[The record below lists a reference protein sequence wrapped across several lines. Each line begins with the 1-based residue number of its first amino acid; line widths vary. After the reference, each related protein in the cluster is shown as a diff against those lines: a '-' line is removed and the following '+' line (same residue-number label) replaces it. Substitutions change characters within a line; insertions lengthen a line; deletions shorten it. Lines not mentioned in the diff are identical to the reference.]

1 MMFNRLL
8 IILLISL
15 LFISPISKA
24 EVSAEADKSEIVF
37 GETISLTISSDGAD
51 NPDLDTL
58 KNLFN
63 IMGVQQSQEVSY
75 INGKTSSVTR
85 WIISLTPK
93 QKSNIIIIPPITLGK
108 QQTKP
113 INIKIIDK
121 PKTLTNISGKDILKT
136 EISLDSTSAYIQQ
149 QIILTLR
156 IYANEQSVV
165 RVTNLIAPSLPDFA
179 IKQLKDHNYSQNIN
193 NLPYT
198 IVERRYALSAQKS
211 GELKI
216 PSFALS
222 AIVINDKNQSENKTV
237 MSNELTVKI
246 KPKPANYPAKAAW
259 LPAKNLMLEEKWNQ
273 LPDKVLQGDTL
284 TRSITIT
291 AQGLTSQQIGPLP
304 NPPAMGVRAYP
315 DQPKL
320 QDTWQQNMSIGSRE
334 EQQVLIPIQT
344 GDVTIPEIKVPWWNT
359 DKDQLEY
366 ATVAGHKIKVDANPA
381 FNNMANTSPLN
392 PSDAPNSTNSPTIVQ
407 KIVSPTLWLW
417 QLSTIILAITT
428 LLGFSL
434 WIYARKQPAII
445 KEAPPVIN
453 PKTLLDDIKKSCQ
466 DGDPQ
471 ATRLALDNWVKQQPE
486 NLTEMVARFS
496 PLAEAVEELNKALY
510 SEVETAHTWRGDGLW
525 QAIQNLP
532 KNEQPS
538 TQTASALPPLYP
550 K

>member
-8 IILLISL
+8 ATLFISL
-15 LFISPISKA
+15 LFISPLIKA
-24 EVSAEADKSEIVF
+24 EVSAEADKSEMVF
-37 GETISLTISSDGAD
+37 GETINLTISSDGSD
-51 NPDLDTL
+51 NPDLDSL

-63 IMGVQQSQEVSY
+63 IVGVQQSQEVSY

-93 QKSNIIIIPPITLGK
+93 QKSNIIIIPPIALGK

-113 INIKIIDK
+113 ISIKIIDT

-136 EISLDSTSAYIQQ
+136 EISLDSSSAYIQQ

-165 RVTNLIAPSLPDFA
+165 RVTNLIAPTLPDFA
-179 IKQLKDHNYSQNIN
+179 IKQLKDHNYSRNIN
-193 NLPYT
+193 NLTYT
-198 IVERRYALSAQKS
+198 IVERRYALSPQKS
-211 GELKI
+211 GELQI

-222 AIVINDKNQSENKTV
+222 AIVINDKNQSENRTV
-237 MSNELTVKI
+237 MSNDLTLKV
-246 KPKPANYPAKAAW
+246 KPKPANYPANVAW
-259 LPAKNLMLEEKWNQ
+259 LPAKNITLEEKWNQ
-273 LPDKVLQGDTL
+273 PLDKVLQGDTL

-304 NPPAMGVRAYP
+304 TPSILGVRAYP

-320 QDTWQQNMSIGSRE
+320 QDTWQQNIATGSRE

-344 GDVTIPEIKVPWWNT
+344 GDVTIPEIKVAWWNT

-366 ATVAGHKIKVDANPA
+366 ATVAEHKIKVEANPA
-381 FNNMANTSPLN
+381 FNNIPNTTSPN
-392 PSDAPNSTNSPTIVQ
+392 ATNASNSPTIVQ

-417 QLSTIILAITT
+417 QLSTVILAITT
-428 LLGFSL
+428 LLGFGL
-434 WIYARKQPAII
+434 WLYARKQPAII
-445 KEAPPVIN
+445 KEPAPVIN
-453 PKTLLDDIKKSCQ
+453 PKTLLDDIKKACQ

-471 ATRLALDNWVKQQPE
+471 ATRMTLDNWVKQQPE
-486 NLTEMVARFS
+486 NLTEMVARYS

-510 SEVETAHTWRGDGLW
+510 SEVETAHTWQGNSLW
-525 QAIQNLP
+525 QAIQDLP
-532 KNEQPS
+532 KKEPS
-538 TQTASALPPLYP
+538 PDQTSSLLPPLYP